1 MSGQEQSTMGSVE
14 KSQPA
19 QLRLVAQSAEEV
31 DILSAMLQDSLVF
44 VSDIAW
50 SRDRRSLGINLQ
62 RYRWEKAAAGR
73 ADARGERVACSL
85 CIDCATSV
93 RSRGIIQGSR
103 SQAAYLLRMQYE
115 GAEDSSCG
123 GGRVRLLFAGGDEI
137 QVDIECIEMR
147 IADVSEPW
155 LAEARPTHPVET

>member
-1 MSGQEQSTMGSVE
+1 MSSQKQSAMSSDETQGLE
-14 KSQPA
+14 
-19 QLRLVAQSAEEV
+19 QLRLLAQSAEEV

-50 SRDRRSLGINLQ
+50 SRDKRSLGINLQ
-62 RYRWEKAAAGR
+62 RYRWEKAAAEGDG
-73 ADARGERVACSL
+73 AKGERVACSL
-85 CIDCATSV
+85 CIDCATRV

-103 SQAAYLLRMQYE
+103 SQAAYLLRLQYE
-115 GAEDSSCG
+115 ETADSSC

-155 LAEARPTHPVET
+155 TAEARPTHPGES